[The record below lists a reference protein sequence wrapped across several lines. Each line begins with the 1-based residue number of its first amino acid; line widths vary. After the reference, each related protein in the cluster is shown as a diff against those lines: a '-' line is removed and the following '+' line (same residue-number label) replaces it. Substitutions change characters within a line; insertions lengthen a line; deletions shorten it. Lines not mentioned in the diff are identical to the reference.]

1 MIKEAG
7 EYKALLKKLKSKG
20 GLKQISCEFCLREV
34 TTVNYIKCSV
44 CANIFLCVKCYSEGR
59 EKGDH
64 VMSHPYQIISP
75 LKFPL
80 FDPGW
85 TTKEE
90 MMLLEGLQKF
100 GYGNWGSIAEY
111 LNSSKTMGQ
120 CEAHYRR
127 FYLQSKTSPLPDT
140 SVVLSERDQNG
151 CVAIYMDRFIEQ
163 MDVTEPEEELQIQ
176 PEPEKHPLSEFAGFM
191 PKRRDFEV
199 EFENDAEMYLAD
211 LEFYEDDTAED
222 RQIKFRQL
230 DVYNKVLDE
239 REERK
244 NFVIDRWPIELE
256 NEKKFKGPIERPIFA
271 AMKPFARFLPPE
283 KHLSLCQAL
292 AQEYI
297 LRMKLE
303 ELKQAKAAGV
313 STEQEFIQFLARRK
327 TQLNSARQR
336 EYDSVVREYIPKP
349 DTADTPPKQDDEIR
363 EAEMNGQ
370 ASSVDQA
377 PESKDEELPDASS
390 VSH

>member
-1 MIKEAG
+1 MIREAG
-7 EYKALLKKLKSKG
+7 EYKALLKKLKSKR

-34 TTVNYIKCSV
+34 TLVNYLKCAV
-44 CANIFLCVKCYSEGR
+44 CANFFMCVKCYAEGR
-59 EKGDH
+59 EKADH
-64 VMSHPYQIISP
+64 LMAHAYQIIVP

-80 FDPGW
+80 FDPNW

-90 MMLLEGLQKF
+90 VMLLEGLQKF

-111 LNSSKTMGQ
+111 LSSSKSMAQ

-127 FYLQSKTSPLPDT
+127 FYLQSGTAPLPDT
-140 SVVLSERDQNG
+140 STVLSERDKDG
-151 CVAIYMDRFIEQ
+151 CVAIHLDRFVEQ
-163 MDVTEPEEELQIQ
+163 MDTTEVEEEIPIQ

-283 KHLSLCQAL
+283 KHLALCQAL

-313 STEQEFIQFLARRK
+313 RTEQEFIQFLARRK
-327 TQLNSARQR
+327 SQLNSARQR
-336 EYDSVVREYIPKP
+336 EYDSVVRDYVPKP
-349 DTADTPPKQDDEIR
+349 EAPVEGPPK
-363 EAEMNGQ
+363 AEEEVPEPAANGQ
-370 ASSVDQA
+370 TSPKPVSEPQ
-377 PESKDEELPDASS
+377 DEELKDAS
-390 VSH
+390 